1 MNFTNVKHWN
11 TKKYTAFTWT
21 FTWTWEV
28 QLQLP
33 WILQVN
39 SFRILPRSAYR
50 AQKENPVIRRITG
63 FSHKRSVFSGGGGSR
78 TRVQTGNPKAFYTLS
93 RHLILLPVPGRQLPN
108 TRPSSLI
115 FAHRPEPSGALSLNG
130 WYPVWRAVK
139 ERNVP
144 SGYSSPKRLG
154 FGD

>member
-1 MNFTNVKHWN
+1 MNFTNVKHCN

-50 AQKENPVIRRITG
+50 AQKENPVIHFRFRG
-63 FSHKRSVFSGGGGSR
+63 FTKQCCNLISYGVVFLWGNDLETQVSNKLTSRFILSNNSIQIYEISDKKSKYDFYYSICRFMADISV
-78 TRVQTGNPKAFYTLS
+78 TVC
-93 RHLILLPVPGRQLPN
+93 PVLKK
-108 TRPSSLI
+108 
-115 FAHRPEPSGALSLNG
+115 
-130 WYPVWRAVK
+130 V
-139 ERNVP
+139 
-144 SGYSSPKRLG
+144 YS
-154 FGD
+154 DW